1 MHIFLHG
8 STAPTRF
15 SKSHQKSLPETVET
29 HNWSRSF
36 VGHITTVRI
45 GRRMHCF
52 SFVTFLLNAIE
63 KFQDGMRLA
72 MRWLSDDIEN
82 NDNIRI
88 MPELVIDRIR
98 SSARSTDNSVKKKNS
113 RKNVWWHKKEVPRH
127 GQPTEKVQKIS
138 RLVSELCPWIHS
150 YSRALLIFKTIS
162 YKIFYLSS
170 YLSKAISP
178 RNTSLPQFILT
189 KLKLFNVAGT
199 YSVRIKI

>member
-98 SSARSTDNSVKKKNS
+98 SSARSTDNSVKKK
-113 RKNVWWHKKEVPRH
+113 KQPKKCLM
-127 GQPTEKVQKIS
+127 T
-138 RLVSELCPWIHS
+138 
-150 YSRALLIFKTIS
+150 
-162 YKIFYLSS
+162 
-170 YLSKAISP
+170 
-178 RNTSLPQFILT
+178 
-189 KLKLFNVAGT
+189 
-199 YSVRIKI
+199 